1 MTDKTYDDGMAVRR
15 EVLGP
20 EHVER
25 ATANA
30 DALTAEFQEFITR
43 YCWGEIWTRDGLPRK
58 TRSLINLA
66 MLVALNR
73 PDEYKLHVRAAIRN
87 GVTVDEI
94 KEVLMQT
101 AIYAGVPAAHSAF
114 KWAREVLEEMGVAI
128 EDSGS

>member
-20 EHVER
+20 EHVDR

-30 DALTAEFQEFITR
+30 DALTSEFQEFITR
-43 YCWGEIWTRDGLPRK
+43 YCWGEIWTREGLPRK

-114 KWAREVLEEMGVAI
+114 KWAREVLDEMGVEI
-128 EDSGS
+128 KDDES